1 MRIEV
6 PGAATMEGEGAER
19 QILQGKRE
27 KDDGSN
33 LRKVEKAF
41 ERRCWHHA
49 DRLMSGE
56 ICSVVALGML
66 NFRRLQT

>member
-41 ERRCWHHA
+41 ERRC
-49 DRLMSGE
+49 
-56 ICSVVALGML
+56 
-66 NFRRLQT
+66 